1 MEHHVLFLESHEFVL
16 MGRKTLAPW
25 RVEGTLTGQKAVT
38 MSSAAS
44 VAGRLSCSTS
54 LDIAAAEILD
64 VVAQPSTIAVALTG
78 AGGMAVI
85 GSTSTLVYT
94 LPTSTAGT
102 LFHVFWSSGASAILQ
117 PGDTTNTKIWGLPG
131 STYISVSLTGS
142 TGDHVMLIAQSSSQ
156 WNILSYSSGIASS

>member
-1 MEHHVLFLESHEFVL
+1 
-16 MGRKTLAPW
+16 MGRKSLAPI
-25 RVEGTLTGQKAVT
+25 RVEGTVTAVKAVT

-44 VAGRLSCSTS
+44 VGGRLTTSTS
-54 LDIAAAEILD
+54 IDIAAAEILD

-102 LFHVFWSSGASAILQ
+102 VFHVFWSSGASAILQ
-117 PGDTTNTKIWGLPG
+117 PGSTAGTKFWGLPG
-131 STYISVSLTGS
+131 STYISISLTGS
-142 TGDHVMLIAQSSSQ
+142 TGDQVMLIAQSSSQ
-156 WNILSYSSGIASS
+156 WNILSYSSGLASS